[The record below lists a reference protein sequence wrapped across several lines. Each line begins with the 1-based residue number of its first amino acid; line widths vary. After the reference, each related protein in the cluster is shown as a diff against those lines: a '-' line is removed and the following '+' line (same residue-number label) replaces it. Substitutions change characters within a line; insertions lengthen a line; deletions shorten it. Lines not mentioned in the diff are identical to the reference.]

1 MCWRLISDSRKHS
14 IQCARLERVG
24 PLGYVQHEVG
34 LGDQKNN
41 LKKGGGG
48 RLGIVIVNCVCL
60 CVCVAKFIKKFLSL
74 SLL

>member
-34 LGDQKNN
+34 LGDQKKKKF
-41 LKKGGGG
+41 KKGGRGVDWV
-48 RLGIVIVNCVCL
+48 LLLLIS
-60 CVCVAKFIKKFLSL
+60 CVCVPVCVCC
-74 SLL
+74 